1 MVVFAAS
8 AVPMLRL
15 VFVPILLDAAILIL
29 MLGFQVLAK
38 RFNQFIIGSLFTPSF
53 GMLSL

>member
-1 MVVFAAS
+1 MVAFAAS

-15 VFVPILLDAAILIL
+15 VLPILLDAAILVL
-29 MLGFQVLAK
+29 MLGFQVLAI